1 MCFSTGSKT
10 GHKSGKWVIWT
21 RLEVEGELNGVVRLA
36 LDLVARMWA
45 CKAGRRGS
53 GLAVLDREVWASGLV
68 TCFWACKA
76 GLRVGWAVYVW
87 A

>member
-1 MCFSTGSKT
+1 M
-10 GHKSGKWVIWT
+10 
-21 RLEVEGELNGVVRLA
+21 A

-53 GLAVLDREVWASGLV
+53 GLAELDREVWANGLV

-87 A
+87 ACRLLGRVVELTRLLCADWAR